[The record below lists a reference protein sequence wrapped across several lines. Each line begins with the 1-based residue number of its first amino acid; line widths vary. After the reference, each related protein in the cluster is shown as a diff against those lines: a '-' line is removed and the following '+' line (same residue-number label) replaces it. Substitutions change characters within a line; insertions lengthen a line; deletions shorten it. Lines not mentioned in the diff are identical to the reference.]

1 MQVVPRKVHE
11 HVYLEHARVRLLAA
25 DLLREALQTGRDV
38 GHRVSPARLALLC
51 ATVGRAID
59 VEERELVPMLQ
70 STGGR
75 AAEATVA
82 DLHERHARVL
92 GVLEELA
99 ELEELEGLD
108 PAHHDCA
115 LVSRVEELI
124 GAFSADLDEREALP
138 VSPKAAGSDRLGR

>member
-1 MQVVPRKVHE
+1 MPREVHE
-11 HVYLEHARVRLLAA
+11 HVYLEHARVRLLAS

-38 GHRVSPARLALLC
+38 GHRLSPARLALLC
-51 ATVGRAID
+51 ATVARAIE

-70 STGGR
+70 STGG
-75 AAEATVA
+75 AAAAATVA

-92 GVLEELA
+92 GVLD
-99 ELEELEGLD
+99 ELEDLEEVEGLD
-108 PAHHDCA
+108 SAHHDCA

-138 VSPKAAGSDRLGR
+138 GSSRAADADRLGR